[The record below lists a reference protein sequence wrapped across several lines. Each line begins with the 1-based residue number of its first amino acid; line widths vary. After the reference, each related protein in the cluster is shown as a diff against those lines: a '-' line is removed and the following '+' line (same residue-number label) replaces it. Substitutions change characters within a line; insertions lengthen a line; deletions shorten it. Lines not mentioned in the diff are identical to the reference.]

1 MSERV
6 LVIGAGFLGG
16 NIAEKFKDHIIT
28 QTNLTKINKNSYI
41 LDITDEKQV
50 VEKVTKNIVE
60 SLSTLIEKNLDL
72 FSSKINQK

>member
-16 NIAEKFKDHIIT
+16 NIAEKFKDHDIT

-50 VEKVTKNIVE
+50 VDCFHDVKPSIVINCAANTNIDFLE
-60 SLSTLIEKNLDL
+60 
-72 FSSKINQK
+72 